1 MQLTLIRLAD
11 GELAAAEEEDHSEET
26 EGGAEEEH
34 AEEEESNPILPET
47 NELIWGSISFLLLF
61 LLLAKLAYPPVRQA
75 MEDRTEKIRGSIDE
89 AEKAK
94 DEANQVLD
102 QYRAQLADARNE
114 SARIIEEA
122 RQTADQLRRD
132 LQQRAEAEIAEMRTR
147 AQDEINAAKDRA
159 MAEVR
164 AQVSELAISAAELVV
179 SRNLDRETNR
189 QLVDQFI
196 EQVGS
201 TR

>member
-1 MQLTLIRLAD
+1 VQLTLIRLND
-11 GELAAAEEEDHSEET
+11 GALAAAEEEDHSEET
-26 EGGAEEEH
+26 EGGEEGHAE
-34 AEEEESNPILPET
+34 EEEESNPILPET

-61 LLLAKLAYPPVRQA
+61 VLLAKLAYPPVRQA
-75 MEDRTEKIRGSIDE
+75 MEDRTNKIRGSIDE
-89 AEKAK
+89 AEQAK
-94 DEANQVLD
+94 DEATQVLE

-132 LQQRAEAEIAEMRTR
+132 LQVRAEAEIADMRTR
-147 AQDEINAAKDRA
+147 AQEEISAAKDRA

-164 AQVSELAISAAELVV
+164 TQVSELAIQAAELVV

-196 EQVGS
+196 QQVGS
-201 TR
+201 AR

>member
-11 GELAAAEEEDHSEET
+11 GELAAQ
-26 EGGAEEEH
+26 EEEH
-34 AEEEESNPILPET
+34 ESEEVEGGEDAHEEEESNPILPET
-47 NELIWGSISFLLLF
+47 NELIWGSISFVLLF
-61 LLLAKLAYPPVRQA
+61 LLLAKLAYPPVKQA
-75 MEDRTEKIRGSIDE
+75 MEDRSEKIRGSIDE

-132 LQQRAEAEIAEMRTR
+132 LQARAEADIAEMRTR

-164 AQVSELAISAAELVV
+164 TQVAELAINAAEMVV
-179 SRNLDRETNR
+179 GRSLDRDTNR

-196 EQVGS
+196 DQVGS